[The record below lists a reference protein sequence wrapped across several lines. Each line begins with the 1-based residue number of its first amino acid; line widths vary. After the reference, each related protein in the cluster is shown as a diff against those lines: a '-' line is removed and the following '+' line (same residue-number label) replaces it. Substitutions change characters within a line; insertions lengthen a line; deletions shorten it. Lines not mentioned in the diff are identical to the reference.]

1 MPTRTVETEQAR
13 DMLHRFIDA
22 QKLPFVCSIEQGKL
36 RSTKQNKLQRL
47 WIKEISEQLGDTTPE
62 EIRGYCK
69 LSFGVPILCE
79 DSEMF
84 DQRWRYITQGMSPE
98 QKLNLMME
106 PMDMAITR
114 AMTTKQ
120 KKEYL
125 DRMGRHFAQQGIELT
140 DPATLGLQ
148 PIDRNAA

>member
-13 DMLHRFIDA
+13 EMLHRFIDT
-22 QKLPFVCSIEQGKL
+22 QKLPFVCSIEQGKI

-69 LSFGVPILCE
+69 LSFGVPVLCE
-79 DSEMF
+79 GSEMF
-84 DQRWRYITQGMSPE
+84 ESRWRYITQAMSLE

-114 AMTTKQ
+114 EMTTKQ

-125 DRMGRHFAQQGIELT
+125 DRMARHFSQQGIELT
-140 DPATLGLQ
+140 DPETLGLQ
-148 PIDRNAA
+148 PIGYAA

>member
-13 DMLHRFIDA
+13 EMLHRFIDA
-22 QKLPFVCSIEQGKL
+22 QKLPFVCSIEQGKI

-62 EIRGYCK
+62 EVRGYCK

-79 DSEMF
+79 SSEMF
-84 DQRWRYITQGMSPE
+84 DQRWRYITQSMSPE

-114 AMTTKQ
+114 NMTTKQ

-125 DRMGRHFAQQGIELT
+125 DRMGRHFLQKGIELT
-140 DPATLGLQ
+140 DPETLGLSA
-148 PIDRNAA
+148 IDRRAS

>member
-22 QKLPFVCSIEQGKL
+22 QKLPMTVSIEQGKI
-36 RSTKQNKLQRL
+36 RSTKQNKLQRK
-47 WIKEISEQLGDTTPE
+47 WINEIAEQRGDVTPE

-79 DSEMF
+79 SSEMF
-84 DQRWRYITQGMSPE
+84 DQRWRLITQGMSPE

-106 PMDMAITR
+106 PMDMGITR
-114 AMTTKQ
+114 IMTTKQ

-125 DRMGRHFAQQGIELT
+125 DRIARHFSQQGIELT
-140 DPATLGLQ
+140 DPETMGLQ

>member
-13 DMLHRFIDA
+13 DALHRFIDA
-22 QKLPFVCSIEQGKL
+22 QKLPMTVSIEQGKI

-47 WIKEISEQLGDTTPE
+47 WINEIAEQRGDTTPE
-62 EIRGYCK
+62 EVRGYCK

-79 DSEMF
+79 GSEMF
-84 DQRWRYITQGMSPE
+84 NERWRMITANMSPE
-98 QKLNLMME
+98 QKINLMME

-114 AMTTKQ
+114 IMKTKQ

-125 DRMGRHFAQQGIELT
+125 DRVARHFSQQGIELT
-140 DPATLGLQ
+140 DPETLGLEA
-148 PIDRNAA
+148 IDRNAA